1 MRTHANVSKLFNYLG
16 WILLFFI
23 LWYKGCQQYP
33 QKAEKVKVVTKEV
46 KGKIETK
53 TKIVHVPITKLRID
67 TIKDKNLARQ
77 IEQLLEQ
84 NNQMQIEFAKMDS
97 IDRAKAYAKA
107 TQINEFKQS
116 FDDKYIS
123 GSILG
128 EVQGEV
134 KRMSIDYTI
143 KKQVVEVNA
152 PKVKN
157 HLYIGFGM
165 ANTLQFDKLLF
176 NAGIGIQNKKGRILT
191 ATFDN
196 EKRIGIGY
204 GFRVF

>member
-1 MRTHANVSKLFNYLG
+1 MNTQANVSKYFNYLG

-23 LWYKGCQQYP
+23 LWYNGCQQQP

-53 TKIVHVPITKLRID
+53 TKIVHVPITKVRID

-84 NNQMQIEFAKMDS
+84 NNQMQLEFAKIDS

-143 KKQVVEVNA
+143 KKQVVEINA
-152 PKVKN
+152 PKAKISVLGGVFIANDIQLQKP
-157 HLYIGFGM
+157 LFG
-165 ANTLQFDKLLF
+165 AELGL
-176 NAGIGIQNKKGRILT
+176 INKKGNLFKI
-191 ATFDN
+191 AFDT
-196 EKRIGIGY
+196 EKRIYFGY
-204 GFRVF
+204 IKKLF